1 MSKFLE
7 FILATAIGR
16 LVLAAMFI
24 SSLWIYSLIEA

>member
-16 LVLAAMFI
+16 LVLFIMFI
-24 SSLWIYSLIEA
+24 SGLWIYRLIGA

>member
-16 LVLAAMFI
+16 LVLLVMFI
-24 SSLWIYSLIEA
+24 SSLWIYSLIGA

>member
-16 LVLAAMFI
+16 LVLVAMFI
-24 SSLWIYSLIEA
+24 SSLWIYSLIGA